1 MSNIPDGP
9 KFKPCPFCGEE
20 LPGLTTSVVTLE
32 LEPDGV
38 LYGRV
43 TCPNCQ
49 ATLREYFSDEAEHR
63 ARQSF
68 NGTWII
74 PSAVVGEAT
83 VAIETA
89 WNRRA
94 AAPAKKGGAK

>member
-1 MSNIPDGP
+1 MNKPL
-9 KFKPCPFCGEE
+9 KFKPCPFCGEAQPE
-20 LPGLTTSVVTLE
+20 PEKVVV
-32 LEPDGV
+32 D
-38 LYGRV
+38 
-43 TCPNCQ
+43 CPNCH

-68 NGTWII
+68 DGTWII